1 MRKNAYKNNL
11 FRDGISVKSAEISW
25 QCFKKSLKPES
36 VNQRRTENTMA
47 NEKGKKDKQSSIKHY
62 T

>member
-1 MRKNAYKNNL
+1 MEFLSNQQKYPDK
-11 FRDGISVKSAEISW
+11 
-25 QCFKKSLKPES
+25 CFKKSLKPES